1 MWNVS
6 EAVTLKEIMFPKEGL
21 VWYKYVGV
29 ISLMNFAYAMSMN
42 LFPVYSG
49 LRDKANTNMI
59 KITSI
64 SATYASSLYI
74 LTGVVGIM
82 MYGRTVGKDS
92 NIINNVGYEYSQSDG
107 VHWECFGLRIIFL
120 IIYVF
125 HLPPCFFPGK
135 EAMLIIIDEIDR
147 RSISQAL
154 DARVAMLKEEERSE
168 TLD

>member
-82 MYGRTVGKDS
+82 MYGRTVG
-92 NIINNVGYEYSQSDG
+92 
-107 VHWECFGLRIIFL
+107 
-120 IIYVF
+120 
-125 HLPPCFFPGK
+125 
-135 EAMLIIIDEIDR
+135 
-147 RSISQAL
+147 
-154 DARVAMLKEEERSE
+154 
-168 TLD
+168 